1 MNPAVEPALQK
12 AADLFARARHAVAF
26 TGAGFSTPSGI
37 PDFRSQSTGLWTR
50 FDPMQVASLSAFR
63 QRPEAFFN
71 WLRPLVSA
79 ISAAQ
84 PNPAHHALA
93 ELEKRGLLRAVIT
106 QNIDGLHQ
114 KAGSQTVIEVHGSL
128 NQWDCP
134 SCRAAFTADESL
146 GDFPSDGPPP
156 RCPRC
161 DGPLKPGIVLYEEM
175 LPEKAWQAAESACRR
190 ADLLLIAGTSLEV
203 APASYLPSYALENRA
218 RLILVNLSPTPL
230 DPQADVCLSMDV
242 AQALPAL
249 VEQLA

>member
-1 MNPAVEPALQK
+1 MNLAVEPALQK

-93 ELEKRGLLRAVIT
+93 ALEQRGLLRAVIT

-114 KAGSQTVIEVHGSL
+114 KAGSQNVIEVHGSL
-128 NQWDCP
+128 HQWDCP
-134 SCRAAFTADESL
+134 SCRAAFTADDAL
-146 GDFPSDGPPP
+146 GDFLPDGPPP
-156 RCPRC
+156 RCPHCGGR
-161 DGPLKPGIVLYEEM
+161 LKPGIVLYEEM
-175 LPEKAWQAAESACRR
+175 LPQKAWQAAESACRR
-190 ADLLLIAGTSLEV
+190 ADLVLIAGTSLEV

-218 RLILVNLSPTPL
+218 RLILFNLSPTPL
-230 DPQADVCLSMDV
+230 DSQADVCLAVDV
-242 AQALPAL
+242 AQSLPAL
-249 VEQLA
+249 AELLA